1 MTGGPSRVAPPAAS
15 NEVRGGSN
23 EGGTD
28 SNEVRGATNE
38 VPGAD
43 NEVRAAAAEVRPSRV
58 RGALLAVCGLCGGA
72 GASTLAYLLGRHIA
86 RAGEPVLVCDA
97 GGSTGGLAVYAG
109 VRSPRSLPRLA
120 DAVARREDLAAGLFA
135 DGGNG
140 LRVIAGDPEADD
152 DGDSRGLARILAD
165 ARGAHSVTIADC
177 GTLSR
182 RTERQV
188 LAAASHVAWVVP
200 VGAGAVRRGRR
211 VLALVP
217 AEPDRPELLVAR
229 QDVREER
236 APLAELRAVAGE
248 RRAPLVLMPHVDDL
262 AERDGKAGLERASL
276 ALDAIAMA
284 VAR

>member
-1 MTGGPSRVAPPAAS
+1 MRGAAS
-15 NEVRGGSN
+15 NEARP
-23 EGGTD
+23 
-28 SNEVRGATNE
+28 TN
-38 VPGAD
+38 
-43 NEVRAAAAEVRPSRV
+43 AARPFPT

-72 GASTLAYLLGRHIA
+72 GASTLAYLLGRHVA

-97 GGSTGGLAVYAG
+97 GGSTGGLAVYAR

-135 DGGNG
+135 DGGDG
-140 LRVIAGDPEADD
+140 LRVIAGEPEADG
-152 DGDSRGLARILAD
+152 DGDAQGLARILAD
-165 ARGAHSVTIADC
+165 ARSAHRLTIADC

-182 RTERQV
+182 RSERQA

-217 AEPDRPELLVAR
+217 VEPERPELLVAR

-236 APLAELRAVAGE
+236 APLTELRAAAGE

-262 AERDGKAGLERASL
+262 AHRDGSAGLERASL